1 MVVNFRVRGLSRG
14 ARKLAQ
20 TPILNK
26 KKKKKLAWTSIM
38 IESPGSLK
46 RPSKKYEI
54 INWNM
59 HSTDAWQDLGF
70 IPGTLVD
77 D

>member
-1 MVVNFRVRGLSRG
+1 
-14 ARKLAQ
+14 
-20 TPILNK
+20 
-26 KKKKKLAWTSIM
+26 M